1 MQAKSNIEQRNTSL
15 GRKNGIVGTIL
26 IHAILCSLLI
36 LVGFSVP
43 VPPQS
48 EEGILVNFGTDETGM
63 GLIEP
68 SPPEGQKE
76 TSAPVLEEV
85 APPPSAPK
93 SEPKTKDQSML
104 TQNTEDAPVVKTDP
118 EAEKKKLEKLEADKI
133 IREQKEAERIR
144 ITKEEA
150 EKKRIAAEQQRE
162 ADIMNR
168 TKNALANSKNTG
180 TNSTGEGIAGGPGN
194 QGDPRGSINSDVRGT
209 GGGTGDSG
217 TGTGGSGI
225 SYNLEGRGV
234 EALPPPRYDS
244 QTEGKVVVEVHVDPS
259 GKVVY
264 ANPGTKGSSTLEPDL
279 LKTAREAALKAR
291 FKVKSDAPAIQKG
304 TITYNFILK

>member
-1 MQAKSNIEQRNTSL
+1 MQTKSHNEQRYTAI
-15 GRKNGIVGTIL
+15 GRKNGVLGTIL
-26 IHAILCSLLI
+26 IHTVLFSLLI
-36 LVGFSVP
+36 LVGFSTP
-43 VPPQS
+43 PPPQS
-48 EEGILVNFGTDETGM
+48 EEGILVNFGTDETGI

-68 SPPEGQKE
+68 SPPAGQEE
-76 TSAPVLEEV
+76 TSAPVVEEV

-93 SEPKTKDQSML
+93 TTPKTATQAML

-118 EAEKKKLEKLEADKI
+118 EAEKKKLEKMEADKI

-144 ITKEEA
+144 IREEEA

-194 QGDPRGSINSDVRGT
+194 QGDPNGSIYSDVRGT
-209 GGGTGDSG
+209 GGGTGNSG

-225 SYNLEGRGV
+225 SYKLEGRGIQ
-234 EALPPPRYDS
+234 ALPQPRYDY
-244 QTEGKVVVEVHVDPS
+244 QDGGKVVVEVHVDPT
-259 GKVVY
+259 GKVVQ
-264 ANPGTKGSSTLEPDL
+264 AIPGAKGSTTLDDYL
-279 LKTAREAALKAR
+279 LKVAKEAALGAR
-291 FKVKSDAPAIQKG
+291 FEVKSDAPAIQKG

>member
-1 MQAKSNIEQRNTSL
+1 M
-15 GRKNGIVGTIL
+15 
-26 IHAILCSLLI
+26 
-36 LVGFSVP
+36 
-43 VPPQS
+43 
-48 EEGILVNFGTDETGM
+48 
-63 GLIEP
+63 IEP
-68 SPPEGQKE
+68 SPPAGQEE
-76 TSAPVLEEV
+76 TSAPVVEEV

-93 SEPKTKDQSML
+93 STPKTKDQSML

-144 ITKEEA
+144 ISKEEA

-194 QGDPRGSINSDVRGT
+194 QGDPRGSIDSDVRGT

-217 TGTGGSGI
+217 TGTGGRGI
-225 SYNLEGRGV
+225 SYNLQGRGV
-234 EALPPPRYDS
+234 EALPTPRYDY
-244 QTEGKVVVEVHVDPS
+244 QAEGRVVVEVSVDPS
-259 GKVVY
+259 GKVVQ
-264 ANPGTKGSSTLEPDL
+264 AIPGSKRLHYSG
-279 LKTAREAALKAR
+279 
-291 FKVKSDAPAIQKG
+291 
-304 TITYNFILK
+304 